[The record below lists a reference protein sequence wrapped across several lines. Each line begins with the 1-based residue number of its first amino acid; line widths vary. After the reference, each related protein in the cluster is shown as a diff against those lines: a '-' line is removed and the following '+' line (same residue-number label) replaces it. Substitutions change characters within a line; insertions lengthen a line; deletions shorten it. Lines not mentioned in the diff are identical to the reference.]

1 MAQWIRHRPT
11 ESGIVGSSPTRII
24 CVHLCSLMLP
34 LQKRLQRGRRSLCVE
49 FHRLCPWKCV
59 CVCARVLSPRVRV
72 ARPVSW
78 RGHECHDMGAVFSL
92 HGRRAAQY
100 TGVGRENCKAWGG
113 LHLRLK
119 RKVIC
124 CGDTYLN

>member
-1 MAQWIRHRPT
+1 MCPPLLTDAASAEKAPT
-11 ESGIVGSSPTRII
+11 WPEKSLRGVSPSMPVEV
-24 CVHLCSLMLP
+24 CV
-34 LQKRLQRGRRSLCVE
+34 
-49 FHRLCPWKCV
+49 CV